1 MKPAV
6 LSFILLSVISLSAFG
21 QNDTLPKFAA
31 VAKDKK
37 ITISWINRYPN
48 AQQISI
54 QRSKDSL
61 KNFLTILSLPDP
73 SLKKFSFVDDKAPND
88 SLYYRV
94 FVLIGG
100 INYFF
105 TPSKRPFR
113 DTTKPVVIV
122 KTIDNKLPGNKTK
135 PETVK
140 DDSPTPDHLGNNG
153 EKNEKNNK
161 EGKEED
167 APPPPV
173 KKWAPSVYVFTSD
186 DGNVSIVLPGY
197 RTKKYHIKFFEENDT
212 PIFELHEVKES
223 PLLLDKVNFLHS
235 GWFKFELYE
244 NGKLLEKS
252 KFLITRDN

>member
-1 MKPAV
+1 MKPIV
-6 LSFILLSVISLSAFG
+6 TSFILLLIFSLSAFG
-21 QNDTLPKFAA
+21 QNDTLPKFSL

-37 ITISWINRYPN
+37 ITIAWINRYPN

-61 KNFLTILSLPDP
+61 KNFLTIHSLPDP

-105 TPSKRPFR
+105 TPAKRPFI
-113 DTTKPVVIV
+113 DTTKPVVTVNNKDGKKKPDV
-122 KTIDNKLPGNKTK
+122 KKDN
-135 PETVK
+135 
-140 DDSPTPDHLGNNG
+140 SPTPDHAGNSG

-161 EGKEED
+161 EGKDGD
-167 APPPPV
+167 APPVPV
-173 KKWAPSVYVFTSD
+173 KKWAPSIYVFTAN
-186 DGNVSIVLPGY
+186 DGNVSIILPEY